1 MRKQRLQRELWMG
14 RERGGREAE
23 RGDGDGDG
31 DEVSEAEAEALG
43 RVERVQ
49 YLVNAMVFEG
59 E

>member
-1 MRKQRLQRELWMG
+1 MG

-31 DEVSEAEAEALG
+31 DEGSEAEAEALG